1 MPLAFFFFFL
11 LYVESEGGARS
22 FSHLIVIAVQDRQL
36 EEEVVALLMAMCD
49 SGVHFWKGH

>member
-1 MPLAFFFFFL
+1 MPLAFFFFFFFCTWR
-11 LYVESEGGARS
+11 AREERAC

-49 SGVHFWKGH
+49 SGVHF